1 MRVRRATTSE
11 VDAMFGLVTR
21 KEYDRLACDYE
32 NDRWWWEKQVHAL
45 EERVTAG
52 EKYRTQLETKN
63 NSLAE
68 DNLYLYEKKQSL
80 EEQLAKATKEINDM
94 RLKIMS
100 LEAHWS
106 GRTVEE

>member
-1 MRVRRATTSE
+1 MLGIVTRRA
-11 VDAMFGLVTR
+11 
-21 KEYDRLACDYE
+21 YNRLAGDYE

-63 NSLAE
+63 TSLAE
-68 DNLYLYEKKQSL
+68 DNLYLYQKKQDL
-80 EEQLAKATKEINDM
+80 EEQLASATKEINDM

-106 GRTVEE
+106 GRMVEND